1 VVSGAPTAYDE
12 DYWAEMVFLGGMKMR
27 CGGTCWRCQAIP
39 VDYKTGKKADD
50 DSGLVWKKLAKDR
63 RVDKGWK
70 YGPVFGKY
78 SYTSLG
84 DKGKTIRVGD
94 TEKLTERTK

>member
-1 VVSGAPTAYDE
+1 
-12 DYWAEMVFLGGMKMR
+12 M
-27 CGGTCWRCQAIP
+27 
-39 VDYKTGKKADD
+39 
-50 DSGLVWKKLAKDR
+50 VWKKLAKDR

-94 TEKLTERTK
+94 VVKLTKRTKERPVFGKSCNTWVLLTCIADNKLDWPLPKAVVSAFK